1 MKYYGLIGRHLSH
14 SYSRMIHTEMGC
26 KDYLHTE
33 LEPEELGAF
42 FKEQE
47 IGGMNV
53 TIPYKKDVLPYLDII
68 SPDAEEIGCVNTI
81 VTDDHGKLVG
91 HNTDA
96 DGFLWMAENA
106 GIEMGGKKVLIF
118 GGGGAQL
125 AVRRAAKVAGARE
138 IITVSRSGENNYS
151 NLDRHYDAEVI
162 VNATP
167 VGMYPEPEGQIVNL
181 DLFPEC
187 EGVLDLIY
195 NPFRTNLLIQAENKG
210 IPYANGLSMLVAQAR
225 RAEEYFKGDPI
236 DESEIKRIMSII
248 AGNTRNIVLVGM
260 PGSGKSTA
268 GRELARLSGKEIIDT
283 DDEIVK
289 SVGMSIPEI
298 FEKGGEALFRQ
309 YEKEAIK
316 KACESFGKII
326 ITGGGAVKTEDNYLP
341 LKRCGRVYHLER
353 DASTLSRNGRPLSQ
367 NADLEEMYRQ
377 RLPFYQRFRDAVIE
391 VSADAEETA
400 EKIWRDFCE
409 NSCN

>member
-14 SYSRMIHTEMGC
+14 SYSRMIHVEMGC
-26 KDYLHTE
+26 EDYCHTE
-33 LEPEELGAF
+33 LEPEGIENF
-42 FKEQE
+42 FKTHE

-53 TIPYKKDVLPYLDII
+53 TIPYKKDVLPYLDEI
-68 SPDAEEIGCVNTI
+68 SEDAREIGCVNTI
-81 VTDDHGKLVG
+81 VTENGRLVG

-96 DGFLWMAENA
+96 YGFLWMAKNA
-106 GIEMGGKKVLIF
+106 EIKLSGKKALIF

-125 AVRRAAKVAGARE
+125 AVRRALSVAGARE
-138 IITVSRSGENNYS
+138 IITVSRSGEDNYS
-151 NLDRHYDAEVI
+151 NLNRHSDAEI
-162 VNATP
+162 IINATP
-167 VGMYPEPEGQIVNL
+167 VGMYPEPEGQIVDL
-181 DLFPEC
+181 DLFPRC

-210 IPYANGLSMLVAQAR
+210 VPCSNGLSMLVAQAKK
-225 RAEEYFKGDPI
+225 AEEYFKGESI
-236 DESEIKRIMSII
+236 DEGEILRIMKII

-268 GRELARLSGKEIIDT
+268 GRLLSEISGKEIIDT

-289 SVGMSIPEI
+289 TAGMSIPEI

-309 YEKEAIK
+309 YESDAVK

-326 ITGGGAVKTEDNYLP
+326 ITGGGAVKTEANYLP
-341 LKRCGRVYHLER
+341 LKRCGRIYHLER
-353 DASTLSRNGRPLSQ
+353 DVTSLPRDGRPLSK

-377 RLPFYQRFRDAVIE
+377 RLPMYTRFRDAVIE
-391 VSADAEETA
+391 VSENANETA
-400 EKIWRDFCE
+400 EMIWRDFCE